1 MKPPQSFVRIPLL
14 GITDQFVIPRAPSHG
29 NIGIKIPLFFKSIK
43 KILIEIISHKE
54 CKSVINGM

>member
-29 NIGIKIPLFFKSIK
+29 NIGNKIPLFSESIK
-43 KILIEIISHKE
+43 K
-54 CKSVINGM
+54 